1 MYKCPYCGHDMKA
14 KDPHRFD
21 LSPKQKQ
28 LFDFITVGGIDG
40 ADNDTIMSKLGI
52 KSYTTLRT
60 RIHGINKR
68 IAPLELTARG
78 RSYRLEK
85 PE

>member
-1 MYKCPYCGHDMKA
+1 MRCPYCSHDMKV

-28 LFDFITVGGIDG
+28 LFDFITAGGIEG
-40 ADNDTIMSKLGI
+40 ANNDTIMSKLGI
-52 KSYTTLRT
+52 MSYTTLRT

-68 IAPLELTARG
+68 IAPLEMVPRG
-78 RSYRLEK
+78 GSYRLERK
-85 PE
+85 E